1 MAASGC
7 ETSQASSTTAPQL
20 FFVDSAELSVIRG
33 FHFAGRSS
41 TAQKAWPED
50 VSRGSHWRI
59 VLLRNGKVRSGTRR
73 ARRPCGRRRL
83 RLRDTLAT
91 ERRGAVLRRPD
102 QGITSCPSQRR
113 ATVDETLALLARSTP
128 PSDTV
133 AFVYLNRRLTLDFRD
148 VVILTMGFREL
159 WLIGAASP
167 DQDNWSLFDDA
178 LTSLRRF
185 DFEYPT

>member
-1 MAASGC
+1 
-7 ETSQASSTTAPQL
+7 
-20 FFVDSAELSVIRG
+20 
-33 FHFAGRSS
+33 
-41 TAQKAWPED
+41 
-50 VSRGSHWRI
+50 
-59 VLLRNGKVRSGTRR
+59 
-73 ARRPCGRRRL
+73 
-83 RLRDTLAT
+83 
-91 ERRGAVLRRPD
+91 
-102 QGITSCPSQRR
+102 
-113 ATVDETLALLARSTP
+113 VDETLALLARSTP